1 MPENEFCLSFQTT
14 RGGASNEGVAA
25 LWTSSFVCTVN
36 TPHRHRQMDQRRAPR
51 QGPPVV
57 HDMLASAVRAALLAK
72 VEPTAGAINGRRPLS
87 KRKSILC
94 VEQIGDAVRLE
105 HADV

>member
-25 LWTSSFVCTVN
+25 LDFKFCFTVN